1 MGTLSHLDELEAE
14 AIYIIREVAAECEKP
29 VMLYSIGKD
38 SSVMLH
44 LAMKAFYPE
53 KPPFPFMHIDT
64 TWKFKDMIKFRDD
77 TAKKLG
83 IEMIVYSNEEG
94 IKQGINPFDH
104 GSAYTDIMKTQA
116 LKQANET
123 VFSLAGR
130 QPEFRGMG
138 TTLVAALIQGD
149 CATVINVGDSRAY
162 RFDGEAMHQIS
173 EDHSYVEEM
182 RRRGKITEADAR
194 THPQKNLITRAVGV
208 EPCVEGDLFEVRLN
222 EKDMLLLCSDGL
234 TGMAEDSRIAEVLAN
249 APTLELA
256 GDALL
261 QLALDGGGRDNITV
275 ALFTLGK
282 KQGA

>member
-1 MGTLSHLDELEAE
+1 MEAWGLTDTGNVREENQDFYRMERLGPETLLAVVCDGMGGARAGNVASRLACEVFCGEVCRSLRDGMTEAE
-14 AIYIIREVAAECEKP
+14 EQDVLCTAAK
-29 VMLYSIGKD
+29 LANI
-38 SSVMLH
+38 SVYEHAQLS
-44 LAMKAFYPE
+44 E
-53 KPPFPFMHIDT
+53 
-64 TWKFKDMIKFRDD
+64 
-77 TAKKLG
+77 
-83 IEMIVYSNEEG
+83 
-94 IKQGINPFDH
+94 
-104 GSAYTDIMKTQA
+104 
-116 LKQANET
+116 
-123 VFSLAGR
+123 
-130 QPEFRGMG
+130 EFRGMG

>member
-1 MGTLSHLDELEAE
+1 MGKRIVIALGGNALGKNLPEQMAAVKHTARAIVDLIEEGHQVVVAHGNGPQVGMINTAMTTLSREDPTHPMAPMSVCTAMSQGYIGYDLQNSLREELLDRGIHKAVATILTQVEVDPEDPAFQNPTKPIGTFMTEAE
-14 AIYIIREVAAECEKP
+14 A
-29 VMLYSIGKD
+29 
-38 SSVMLH
+38 
-44 LAMKAFYPE
+44 
-53 KPPFPFMHIDT
+53 
-64 TWKFKDMIKFRDD
+64 
-77 TAKKLG
+77 
-83 IEMIVYSNEEG
+83 
-94 IKQGINPFDH
+94 
-104 GSAYTDIMKTQA
+104 
-116 LKQANET
+116 
-123 VFSLAGR
+123 
-130 QPEFRGMG
+130 
-138 TTLVAALIQGD
+138 
-149 CATVINVGDSRAY
+149 
-162 RFDGEAMHQIS
+162 
-173 EDHSYVEEM
+173 EEM

>member
-1 MGTLSHLDELEAE
+1 
-14 AIYIIREVAAECEKP
+14 
-29 VMLYSIGKD
+29 
-38 SSVMLH
+38 
-44 LAMKAFYPE
+44 
-53 KPPFPFMHIDT
+53 
-64 TWKFKDMIKFRDD
+64 
-77 TAKKLG
+77 
-83 IEMIVYSNEEG
+83 
-94 IKQGINPFDH
+94 
-104 GSAYTDIMKTQA
+104 
-116 LKQANET
+116 
-123 VFSLAGR
+123 
-130 QPEFRGMG
+130 MG

-162 RFDGEAMHQIS
+162 ALRRRSHPHQIS

>member
-1 MGTLSHLDELEAE
+1 MEAWGLTDTGNVREENQDFYRMERLGPETLLAVVCDGMGGARAGNVASRLACEVFCGEVCRSLRDGMTEAE
-14 AIYIIREVAAECEKP
+14 EQDVLCTAAK
-29 VMLYSIGKD
+29 LANI
-38 SSVMLH
+38 SVYEHAQLS
-44 LAMKAFYPE
+44 E
-53 KPPFPFMHIDT
+53 
-64 TWKFKDMIKFRDD
+64 
-77 TAKKLG
+77 
-83 IEMIVYSNEEG
+83 
-94 IKQGINPFDH
+94 
-104 GSAYTDIMKTQA
+104 
-116 LKQANET
+116 
-123 VFSLAGR
+123 
-130 QPEFRGMG
+130 EFRGMG

-208 EPCVEGDLFEVRLN
+208 EPYVEGDLFEVRLT

-282 KQGA
+282 KQGV

>member
-1 MGTLSHLDELEAE
+1 MTEAE
-14 AIYIIREVAAECEKP
+14 EQDVLCTAAK
-29 VMLYSIGKD
+29 LANI
-38 SSVMLH
+38 SVYEHAQLS
-44 LAMKAFYPE
+44 E
-53 KPPFPFMHIDT
+53 
-64 TWKFKDMIKFRDD
+64 
-77 TAKKLG
+77 
-83 IEMIVYSNEEG
+83 
-94 IKQGINPFDH
+94 
-104 GSAYTDIMKTQA
+104 
-116 LKQANET
+116 
-123 VFSLAGR
+123 
-130 QPEFRGMG
+130 EFRGMG

-208 EPCVEGDLFEVRLN
+208 EPYVEGDLFEVRLT

-234 TGMAEDSRIAEVLAN
+234 TGMTEDSRIAEVLAN